1 MIAQDDLAYVA
12 SDMTVA
18 VIYTASIT
26 KAEEAVG
33 VYTTILR
40 GLREAAAE
48 ERRRAPE
55 TRKAS
60 GPVAEEIRCTACGY
74 VLGSGGITGEVY
86 CAKCAEAA

>member
-1 MIAQDDLAYVA
+1 MMAQDDLAYVA

-26 KAEEAVG
+26 KAEEAVS
-33 VYTTILR
+33 VYSTILR

-55 TRKAS
+55 ARPAS
-60 GPVAEEIRCTACGY
+60 GPVVEEIRCTACGY